1 MEIRDKKCKKRTYMQ
16 VMYVF
21 YTFYIFITFTQKI
34 QVLIIDYIN

>member
-1 MEIRDKKCKKRTYMQ
+1 MAFRDKKCKKRTYIQ

-34 QVLIIDYIN
+34 QVNIIEYIK